1 MDVSGLGQKVLATF
15 GSCPRYYYFNFRKE
29 DMMLLTVF
37 AYAMMVVFM
46 YVIMKKKMSPFT
58 ALVLIPLAFALVAVL
73 TGVVQDVNIGTL
85 VRQGLFGN
93 NSKDKLT
100 AMKGTA
106 ETGVMLL
113 FAILYF
119 SLMLDSGLFDPITN
133 KMIRYAKGDP
143 MKVLVATAIVAAAV
157 SMNGDGTTTT
167 LICCSAFVPIYKK
180 LDMKLMNLGVLV
192 ILQNTIMNLLPWGGP
207 TARAM
212 SVLGVE
218 ADILGYL
225 APGMV
230 ISILYVI
237 FFVARGMGKKER
249 ARLGIKELT
258 DAELDELTTISDPEV
273 LAIRRPQNFWINAI
287 MTLVLIGWLVAGSFI
302 DAIEVKPVV
311 LFLIGTGLAMM
322 INYPDLKTQSK
333 RIGENAGDAVQ
344 VVLLVFGAGVFM
356 GLFQGTGMAK
366 ALTDSIVHII
376 PQQLAG
382 FWSLIIALISVPGT
396 FFLTNDGFYYGVLIP
411 FAEIGR
417 QYGFTDMQM
426 ALASLMGQA
435 FHLLSPL
442 VAFIYLLLRLT
453 GLDMGEWQRESAK
466 YAAVVF
472 VIFVVTI
479 VLMGHMPLYLAQ

>member
-1 MDVSGLGQKVLATF
+1 
-15 GSCPRYYYFNFRKE
+15 
-29 DMMLLTVF
+29 MLLTVF

-85 VRQGLFGN
+85 VLQGLFGN

-273 LAIRRPQNFWINAI
+273 LAIRRPQNFWINAV

-311 LFLIGTGLAMM
+311 LFLVGTGLAMM

>member
-1 MDVSGLGQKVLATF
+1 MVITIAAYV
-15 GSCPRYYYFNFRKE
+15 
-29 DMMLLTVF
+29 MM
-37 AYAMMVVFM
+37 AIFM
-46 YVIMKKKMSPFT
+46 YIIMKKKMSPFT
-58 ALVLIPLAFALVAVL
+58 ALVLIPLIFAIILVA
-73 TGVVQDVNIGTL
+73 TGQVQDVNIGTL
-85 VRQGLFGN
+85 IRQGLFGN

-119 SLMLDSGLFDPITN
+119 STMLDAGLFDPITN
-133 KMIRYAKGDP
+133 KMIRFAKGDP
-143 MKVLVATAIVAAAV
+143 MKVLMATAIVAAAV
-157 SMNGDGTTTT
+157 SLNGDGTTTT

-225 APGMV
+225 APGMLL
-230 ISILYVI
+230 SALYVI
-237 FFVARGMGKKER
+237 FVVARSMGKKER
-249 ARLGIKELT
+249 ARLGVQELSEE
-258 DAELDELTTISDPEV
+258 ELNELTTITDPEV
-273 LAIRRPQNFWINAI
+273 LEKRRPQNFVINAI
-287 MTLVLIGWLVAGSFI
+287 MTIVLIGWLVAGSFI
-302 DAIEVKPVV
+302 NSIEVKPVV
-311 LFLIGTGLAMM
+311 LFLVGTALALM
-322 INYPDLKTQSK
+322 INYPDLKAQSK
-333 RIGENAGDAVQ
+333 RIGDNAGDAVQ
-344 VVLLVFGAGVFM
+344 VVLLVFAAGVFM
-356 GLFQGTGMAK
+356 GLFQGTGMAT
-366 ALTDSIVHII
+366 ALTESIVKII
-376 PQQLAG
+376 PKELAG
-382 FWSLIIALISVPGT
+382 FWSLIIAIISVPGT

-411 FAEIGR
+411 FAEVGR

-453 GLDMGEWQRESAK
+453 GLDMGEWQKESAK
-466 YAAVVF
+466 YAAVIF

-479 VLMGHMPLYLAQ
+479 VLMGHMPLYLPQ

>member
-1 MDVSGLGQKVLATF
+1 MVITVAA
-15 GSCPRYYYFNFRKE
+15 YV
-29 DMMLLTVF
+29 MM
-37 AYAMMVVFM
+37 AIFM
-46 YVIMKKKMSPFT
+46 YIIMKKKMSPFT
-58 ALVLIPLAFALVAVL
+58 ALVLIPLIFAIILVA
-73 TGVVQDVNIGTL
+73 TGQVQDVNIGTL
-85 VRQGLFGN
+85 IRQGLFGN

-119 SLMLDSGLFDPITN
+119 STMLDAGLFDPITN
-133 KMIRYAKGDP
+133 KMIRFAKGDP
-143 MKVLVATAIVAAAV
+143 MKVLMATAIVAAAV
-157 SMNGDGTTTT
+157 SLNGDGTTTT

-218 ADILGYL
+218 ADILAYL
-225 APGMV
+225 APGMILSV
-230 ISILYVI
+230 LYVI
-237 FFVARGMGKKER
+237 FVVARSMGKKER
-249 ARLGIKELT
+249 ARLGIQELT
-258 DAELDELTTISDPEV
+258 DAELDELTTITDPEV
-273 LAIRRPQNFWINAI
+273 LEKRRPQNFLINAI
-287 MTLVLIGWLVAGSFI
+287 LTIVLIGWLVAGSFI

-311 LFLIGTGLAMM
+311 LFLVGTGLALM
-322 INYPDLKTQSK
+322 INYPDLKAQAK
-333 RIGENAGDAVQ
+333 RIGDNAGDAVQ
-344 VVLLVFGAGVFM
+344 VVLLVFAAGVFM
-356 GLFQGTGMAK
+356 GLFQGTGMAT
-366 ALTDSIVHII
+366 ALTNSIVQII

-382 FWSLIIALISVPGT
+382 FWSLIIAIISVPGT

-453 GLDMGEWQRESAK
+453 GLDMGEWQKESAK
-466 YAAVVF
+466 YAAVIF

>member
-1 MDVSGLGQKVLATF
+1 
-15 GSCPRYYYFNFRKE
+15 
-29 DMMLLTVF
+29 
-37 AYAMMVVFM
+37 MMVITIAAYIMMAIFM

-58 ALVLIPLAFALVAVL
+58 ALVLIPLVFAIILVA
-73 TGVVQDVNIGTL
+73 TGQVQDVNIGTL
-85 VRQGLFGN
+85 IRQGLFGN

-119 SLMLDSGLFDPITN
+119 STMLDAGLFDPITN
-133 KMIRYAKGDP
+133 KMIRFAKGDP
-143 MKVLVATAIVAAAV
+143 MKVLMATAIVAAAV
-157 SMNGDGTTTT
+157 SLNGDGTTTT

-225 APGMV
+225 APGMILSV
-230 ISILYVI
+230 LYVI
-237 FFVARGMGKKER
+237 FFVARSMGKKER
-249 ARLGIKELT
+249 ARLGIQELT
-258 DAELDELTTISDPEV
+258 DTELDELTTITDPEV
-273 LAIRRPQNFWINAI
+273 LEKRRPQNFVINAI
-287 MTLVLIGWLVAGSFI
+287 MTIVLIGWLVAGSFI
-302 DAIEVKPVV
+302 SSIEVKPVV
-311 LFLIGTGLAMM
+311 LFLVGTGLALM
-322 INYPDLKTQSK
+322 INYPDLKAQSK
-333 RIGENAGDAVQ
+333 RIGDNAGDAVQ
-344 VVLLVFGAGVFM
+344 VVLLVFAAGVFM
-356 GLFQGTGMAK
+356 GLFQGTGMAT
-366 ALTDSIVHII
+366 ALTQSIVKVI
-376 PQQLAG
+376 PEQLAG
-382 FWSLIIALISVPGT
+382 FWSLIIAIISVPGT

-453 GLDMGEWQRESAK
+453 GLDMGEWQKESAK
-466 YAAVVF
+466 YAAVIF

-479 VLMGHMPLYLAQ
+479 VLMGHMPLYLPQ

>member
-1 MDVSGLGQKVLATF
+1 MVITVSAYV
-15 GSCPRYYYFNFRKE
+15 
-29 DMMLLTVF
+29 MM
-37 AYAMMVVFM
+37 AIFM
-46 YVIMKKKMSPFT
+46 YIIMKKKMSPFT
-58 ALVLIPLAFALVAVL
+58 ALVLIPLIFAIILVA
-73 TGVVQDVNIGTL
+73 TGQVQDVNIGTL
-85 VRQGLFGN
+85 IRQGLFGN

-119 SLMLDSGLFDPITN
+119 STMLDAGLFDPITN
-133 KMIRYAKGDP
+133 KMIRFAKGDP
-143 MKVLVATAIVAAAV
+143 MKVLMATAIVAACV
-157 SMNGDGTTTT
+157 SLNGDGTTTT

-225 APGMV
+225 APGMILSV
-230 ISILYVI
+230 LYVI
-237 FFVARGMGKKER
+237 FFVARSMGKKER
-249 ARLGIKELT
+249 ARLGIQELT
-258 DAELDELTTISDPEV
+258 DTELDELTTITDPEV
-273 LAIRRPQNFWINAI
+273 LEKRRPQNFVINAI
-287 MTLVLIGWLVAGSFI
+287 MTIVLIGWLVAGSFI
-302 DAIEVKPVV
+302 SSIEVKPVV
-311 LFLIGTGLAMM
+311 LFLVGTGLALM
-322 INYPDLKTQSK
+322 INYPDLKAQSK
-333 RIGENAGDAVQ
+333 RIGDNAGDAVQ
-344 VVLLVFGAGVFM
+344 VVLLVFAAGVFM
-356 GLFQGTGMAK
+356 GLFQGTGMAT
-366 ALTDSIVHII
+366 ALTQSIVKVI
-376 PQQLAG
+376 PEQLAG
-382 FWSLIIALISVPGT
+382 FWSLIIAIISVPGT

-453 GLDMGEWQRESAK
+453 GLDMGEWQKESAK
-466 YAAVVF
+466 YAAVIF

-479 VLMGHMPLYLAQ
+479 VLMGHMPLYLPQ

>member
-1 MDVSGLGQKVLATF
+1 MVITVSAYV
-15 GSCPRYYYFNFRKE
+15 
-29 DMMLLTVF
+29 MM
-37 AYAMMVVFM
+37 AIFM
-46 YVIMKKKMSPFT
+46 YIIMKKKMSPFT
-58 ALVLIPLAFALVAVL
+58 ALVLIPLIFAIILVA
-73 TGVVQDVNIGTL
+73 TGQVQDVNIGTL
-85 VRQGLFGN
+85 IRQGLFGN

-119 SLMLDSGLFDPITN
+119 STMLDAGLFDPITN
-133 KMIRYAKGDP
+133 KMIRFAKGDP
-143 MKVLVATAIVAAAV
+143 MKVLMATAIVAACV
-157 SMNGDGTTTT
+157 SLNGDGTTTT

-225 APGMV
+225 APGMILSV
-230 ISILYVI
+230 LYVI
-237 FFVARGMGKKER
+237 FFVARSMGKKER
-249 ARLGIKELT
+249 ARLGIQELSEE
-258 DAELDELTTISDPEV
+258 ELNELTTITDPEV
-273 LAIRRPQNFWINAI
+273 LEKRRPQNFVINAI
-287 MTLVLIGWLVAGSFI
+287 MTIVLIGWLVAGSFI

-311 LFLIGTGLAMM
+311 LFLVGTGLALM
-322 INYPDLKTQSK
+322 INYPDLKAQSK
-333 RIGENAGDAVQ
+333 RIGDNAGDAVQ
-344 VVLLVFGAGVFM
+344 VVLLVFAAGVFM
-356 GLFQGTGMAK
+356 GLFQGTGMAT
-366 ALTDSIVHII
+366 ALTDSIVRVI
-376 PQQLAG
+376 PKELAG
-382 FWSLIIALISVPGT
+382 FWSLIIAIISVPGT

-411 FAEIGR
+411 FAEVGR

-453 GLDMGEWQRESAK
+453 GLDMGEWQKEAAK
-466 YAAVVF
+466 YAAVIF
-472 VIFVVTI
+472 VIFVLTI
-479 VLMGHMPLYLAQ
+479 VLMGHMPLYIAQ

>member
-1 MDVSGLGQKVLATF
+1 
-15 GSCPRYYYFNFRKE
+15 
-29 DMMLLTVF
+29 MLLTVF

-230 ISILYVI
+230 LSILYVI

-273 LAIRRPQNFWINAI
+273 LAIRRPQNFWINAV
-287 MTLVLIGWLVAGSFI
+287 MTLVLVGWLVAGSFV

>member
-1 MDVSGLGQKVLATF
+1 
-15 GSCPRYYYFNFRKE
+15 
-29 DMMLLTVF
+29 MLLTVF

-230 ISILYVI
+230 LSILYVI

-273 LAIRRPQNFWINAI
+273 LAIRRPQNFWINAV
-287 MTLVLIGWLVAGSFI
+287 MTLVLVGWLVAGSFI

-396 FFLTNDGFYYGVLIP
+396 FVLTNDGFYYGVLIP

>member
-1 MDVSGLGQKVLATF
+1 MVITVAA
-15 GSCPRYYYFNFRKE
+15 YV
-29 DMMLLTVF
+29 MM
-37 AYAMMVVFM
+37 AIFM
-46 YVIMKKKMSPFT
+46 YIIMKKKMSPFT
-58 ALVLIPLAFALVAVL
+58 ALVLIPLIFAIILVA
-73 TGVVQDVNIGTL
+73 TGQVQDVNIGTL
-85 VRQGLFGN
+85 IRQGLFGN

-119 SLMLDSGLFDPITN
+119 STMLDAGLFDPITN
-133 KMIRYAKGDP
+133 KMIRFAKGDP
-143 MKVLVATAIVAAAV
+143 MKVLMATSIVAAAV
-157 SMNGDGTTTT
+157 SLNGDGTTTT

-218 ADILGYL
+218 ADILAYL
-225 APGMV
+225 APGMILSV
-230 ISILYVI
+230 LYVI
-237 FFVARGMGKKER
+237 FVVARSMGKKER
-249 ARLGIKELT
+249 ARLGIQELT
-258 DAELDELTTISDPEV
+258 DAELDELTTITDPEV
-273 LAIRRPQNFWINAI
+273 LEKRRPKNFVINAI
-287 MTLVLIGWLVAGSFI
+287 MTIVLIGWLVAGSFI

-311 LFLIGTGLAMM
+311 LFLVGTALALM
-322 INYPDLKTQSK
+322 INYPDLKAQAK
-333 RIGENAGDAVQ
+333 RIGDNAGDAVQ
-344 VVLLVFGAGVFM
+344 VVLLVFAAGVFM
-356 GLFQGTGMAK
+356 GLFQGTGMAT
-366 ALTDSIVHII
+366 ALTESIVHVI
-376 PQQLAG
+376 PKELAG
-382 FWSLIIALISVPGT
+382 FWSLIIAIISVPGT

-453 GLDMGEWQRESAK
+453 GLDMGEWQKESAK
-466 YAAVVF
+466 YAAVIF

-479 VLMGHMPLYLAQ
+479 VLMGHMPLYLPQ

>member
-1 MDVSGLGQKVLATF
+1 MVITVSAYV
-15 GSCPRYYYFNFRKE
+15 
-29 DMMLLTVF
+29 MM
-37 AYAMMVVFM
+37 AIFM
-46 YVIMKKKMSPFT
+46 YIIMKKKMSPFT
-58 ALVLIPLAFALVAVL
+58 ALVLIPLIFAIILVA
-73 TGVVQDVNIGTL
+73 TGQVQDVNIGTL
-85 VRQGLFGN
+85 IRQGLFGN

-119 SLMLDSGLFDPITN
+119 STMLDAGLFDPITN
-133 KMIRYAKGDP
+133 KMIRFAKGDP
-143 MKVLVATAIVAAAV
+143 MKVLMATAIVAACV
-157 SMNGDGTTTT
+157 SLNGDGTTTT

-225 APGMV
+225 APGMILSV
-230 ISILYVI
+230 LYVI
-237 FFVARGMGKKER
+237 FFVARSMGKKER
-249 ARLGIKELT
+249 ARLGIQELSEE
-258 DAELDELTTISDPEV
+258 ELNELTTITDPEV
-273 LAIRRPQNFWINAI
+273 LEKRRPQNFVINAI
-287 MTLVLIGWLVAGSFI
+287 MTIVLIGWLVAGSFI

-311 LFLIGTGLAMM
+311 LFLVGTGLALM
-322 INYPDLKTQSK
+322 INYPDLKAQSK
-333 RIGENAGDAVQ
+333 RIGDNAGDAVQ
-344 VVLLVFGAGVFM
+344 VVLLVFAAGVFM
-356 GLFQGTGMAK
+356 GLFQGTGMAT
-366 ALTDSIVHII
+366 ALTQSIVQVI

-382 FWSLIIALISVPGT
+382 FWSLIIAIISVPGT

-453 GLDMGEWQRESAK
+453 GLDMGEWQKESAK
-466 YAAVVF
+466 YACVIF

-479 VLMGHMPLYLAQ
+479 VLMGHMPLYLPQ

>member
-15 GSCPRYYYFNFRKE
+15 GSCPCYYYFNFRKE

-230 ISILYVI
+230 LSILYVI

-258 DAELDELTTISDPEV
+258 DAELDELTTISDSEV
-273 LAIRRPQNFWINAI
+273 LAIRRPQNFWINAV
-287 MTLVLIGWLVAGSFI
+287 MTLVLVGWLVAGSFI

-453 GLDMGEWQRESAK
+453 GLDMGEWQKESAK
-466 YAAVVF
+466 YAAVIF

>member
-1 MDVSGLGQKVLATF
+1 MVITIAA
-15 GSCPRYYYFNFRKE
+15 YI
-29 DMMLLTVF
+29 MM
-37 AYAMMVVFM
+37 AIFM

-58 ALVLIPLAFALVAVL
+58 ALVLIPLVFAIILVA
-73 TGVVQDVNIGTL
+73 TGQVQDANIGTL

-119 SLMLDSGLFDPITN
+119 STMLDAGLFDPITN
-133 KMIRYAKGDP
+133 KMIRFAKGDP
-143 MKVLVATAIVAAAV
+143 MKVLMATAIVAAAV
-157 SMNGDGTTTT
+157 SLNGDGTTTT

-225 APGMV
+225 APGMLL
-230 ISILYVI
+230 SALYVI
-237 FFVARGMGKKER
+237 FVVARSMGKKER
-249 ARLGIKELT
+249 ARLGVQELSEE
-258 DAELDELTTISDPEV
+258 ELNELTTITDPEV
-273 LAIRRPQNFWINAI
+273 LEKRRPQNFLINAI
-287 MTLVLIGWLVAGSFI
+287 MTIVLIGWLVAGSFI
-302 DAIEVKPVV
+302 NSIEVKPVV
-311 LFLIGTGLAMM
+311 LFLVGTGLALM
-322 INYPDLKTQSK
+322 INYPDLKAQSK
-333 RIGENAGDAVQ
+333 RIGDNAGDAVQ
-344 VVLLVFGAGVFM
+344 VVLLVFAAGVFM
-356 GLFQGTGMAK
+356 GLFQGTGMAT
-366 ALTDSIVHII
+366 ALTESIVKVI
-376 PQQLAG
+376 PKELAG
-382 FWSLIIALISVPGT
+382 FWSLIIAIISVPGT

-453 GLDMGEWQRESAK
+453 GLDMGEWQKESAK
-466 YAAVVF
+466 YAAVIF

-479 VLMGHMPLYLAQ
+479 VLMGHMPLYLPQ

>member
-1 MDVSGLGQKVLATF
+1 MVITIAA
-15 GSCPRYYYFNFRKE
+15 YI
-29 DMMLLTVF
+29 MM
-37 AYAMMVVFM
+37 AIFM
-46 YVIMKKKMSPFT
+46 YIIMKKKMSPFT
-58 ALVLIPLAFALVAVL
+58 ALVLIPLVFAIILVA
-73 TGVVQDVNIGTL
+73 TGQVQDANIGTL
-85 VRQGLFGN
+85 IRQGLFGN

-119 SLMLDSGLFDPITN
+119 STMLDAGLFDPITN
-133 KMIRYAKGDP
+133 KMIRFAKGDP
-143 MKVLVATAIVAAAV
+143 MKVLMATAIVAAAV
-157 SMNGDGTTTT
+157 SLNGDGTTTT

-230 ISILYVI
+230 LSVLYVI
-237 FFVARGMGKKER
+237 FVVARSMGKKER
-249 ARLGIKELT
+249 ARLGIQELT
-258 DAELDELTTISDPEV
+258 EEELNELTTISDPEV
-273 LAIRRPQNFWINAI
+273 LEKRRPQNFLINAI
-287 MTLVLIGWLVAGSFI
+287 LTIVLIGWLVAGSFI

-311 LFLIGTGLAMM
+311 LFLVGTGLALM
-322 INYPDLKTQSK
+322 INYPDLKAQSK
-333 RIGENAGDAVQ
+333 RIGDNAGDAVQ
-344 VVLLVFGAGVFM
+344 VVLLVFAAGVFM
-356 GLFQGTGMAK
+356 GLFQGTGMAT
-366 ALTDSIVHII
+366 ALTESIVKII
-376 PQQLAG
+376 PKELAG
-382 FWSLIIALISVPGT
+382 FWSLIIAIISVPGT

-411 FAEIGR
+411 FAEVGR

-453 GLDMGEWQRESAK
+453 GLDMGEWQKESAK
-466 YAAVVF
+466 YAAVIF

-479 VLMGHMPLYLAQ
+479 VLMGHMPLYLPQ

>member
-1 MDVSGLGQKVLATF
+1 
-15 GSCPRYYYFNFRKE
+15 
-29 DMMLLTVF
+29 MLLTVF

-230 ISILYVI
+230 LSILYVI

-273 LAIRRPQNFWINAI
+273 LAIRRPQNFWINAV

-382 FWSLIIALISVPGT
+382 FWSLIIALISVPGS

>member
-1 MDVSGLGQKVLATF
+1 
-15 GSCPRYYYFNFRKE
+15 
-29 DMMLLTVF
+29 MLLTVF

-230 ISILYVI
+230 LSILYVI

-273 LAIRRPQNFWINAI
+273 LAIRRPQNFWINAV
-287 MTLVLIGWLVAGSFI
+287 MTLVLVGWLVAGSFI

-356 GLFQGTGMAK
+356 GLFQATGMAK

>member
-1 MDVSGLGQKVLATF
+1 MVITIAA
-15 GSCPRYYYFNFRKE
+15 YI
-29 DMMLLTVF
+29 MM
-37 AYAMMVVFM
+37 AIFM

-58 ALVLIPLAFALVAVL
+58 ALVLIPLVFAIILVA
-73 TGVVQDVNIGTL
+73 TGQVQDANIGTL

-119 SLMLDSGLFDPITN
+119 STMLDAGLFDPITN
-133 KMIRYAKGDP
+133 KMIRFAKGDP
-143 MKVLVATAIVAAAV
+143 MKVLMATAIVAAAV
-157 SMNGDGTTTT
+157 SLNGDGTTTT

-230 ISILYVI
+230 LSVLYVI
-237 FFVARGMGKKER
+237 FVVARSMGKKER
-249 ARLGIKELT
+249 ARLGIQELSEE
-258 DAELDELTTISDPEV
+258 ELNELTTISDPEV
-273 LAIRRPQNFWINAI
+273 LEKRRPQNFVINAI
-287 MTLVLIGWLVAGSFI
+287 LTIVLIGWLVAGSFI
-302 DAIEVKPVV
+302 NSIEVKPVV
-311 LFLIGTGLAMM
+311 LFLVGTGLALM
-322 INYPDLKTQSK
+322 INYPDLKAQSK
-333 RIGENAGDAVQ
+333 RIGDNAGDAVQ
-344 VVLLVFGAGVFM
+344 VVLLVFAAGVFM
-356 GLFQGTGMAK
+356 GLFQGTGMAT
-366 ALTDSIVHII
+366 ALTQSIVQVI

-453 GLDMGEWQRESAK
+453 GLDMGEWQKESAK
-466 YAAVVF
+466 YAAVIF

-479 VLMGHMPLYLAQ
+479 VLMGHMPLYLPQ

>member
-1 MDVSGLGQKVLATF
+1 MVITVAA
-15 GSCPRYYYFNFRKE
+15 YV
-29 DMMLLTVF
+29 MM
-37 AYAMMVVFM
+37 AIFM
-46 YVIMKKKMSPFT
+46 YIIMKKKMSPFT
-58 ALVLIPLAFALVAVL
+58 ALVLIPLIFAIILVA
-73 TGVVQDVNIGTL
+73 TGQVQDVNIGTL
-85 VRQGLFGN
+85 IRQGLFGN

-119 SLMLDSGLFDPITN
+119 STMLDAGLFDPITN
-133 KMIRYAKGDP
+133 KMIRFAKGDP
-143 MKVLVATAIVAAAV
+143 MKVLVATSIVAAAV
-157 SMNGDGTTTT
+157 SLNGDGTTTT

-230 ISILYVI
+230 LSILYVI
-237 FFVARGMGKKER
+237 FFVARSMGKKER
-249 ARLGIKELT
+249 ARLGIQELT

-273 LAIRRPQNFWINAI
+273 LEKRRPQNFLINAI
-287 MTLVLIGWLVAGSFI
+287 MTIVLIGWLVAGSFI

-311 LFLIGTGLAMM
+311 LFLVGTGLALM
-322 INYPDLKTQSK
+322 INYPDLKAQAK
-333 RIGENAGDAVQ
+333 RIGDNAGDAVQ
-344 VVLLVFGAGVFM
+344 VVLLVFAAGVFM
-356 GLFQGTGMAK
+356 GLFQGTGMAT
-366 ALTDSIVHII
+366 ALTNSIVQII

-382 FWSLIIALISVPGT
+382 FWSLIIAIISVPGT

-453 GLDMGEWQRESAK
+453 GLDMGEWQKESAK
-466 YAAVVF
+466 YAAVIF

>member
-1 MDVSGLGQKVLATF
+1 
-15 GSCPRYYYFNFRKE
+15 
-29 DMMLLTVF
+29 MLLTVF

-230 ISILYVI
+230 LSILYVI

-311 LFLIGTGLAMM
+311 LILIGTGLSMM
-322 INYPDLKTQSK
+322 INYPEQKTQSK

>member
-1 MDVSGLGQKVLATF
+1 
-15 GSCPRYYYFNFRKE
+15 
-29 DMMLLTVF
+29 MLLTVF

-273 LAIRRPQNFWINAI
+273 LAIRRPQNFWINAV

-302 DAIEVKPVV
+302 KAIEVKPVV

>member
-1 MDVSGLGQKVLATF
+1 
-15 GSCPRYYYFNFRKE
+15 
-29 DMMLLTVF
+29 MLLTVF

-106 ETGVMLL
+106 ETGVML
-113 FAILYF
+113 
-119 SLMLDSGLFDPITN
+119 
-133 KMIRYAKGDP
+133 
-143 MKVLVATAIVAAAV
+143 
-157 SMNGDGTTTT
+157 
-167 LICCSAFVPIYKK
+167 
-180 LDMKLMNLGVLV
+180 
-192 ILQNTIMNLLPWGGP
+192 
-207 TARAM
+207 
-212 SVLGVE
+212 
-218 ADILGYL
+218 
-225 APGMV
+225 
-230 ISILYVI
+230 
-237 FFVARGMGKKER
+237 VARGMVKKER

-273 LAIRRPQNFWINAI
+273 LAIRRPQNFWINAV
-287 MTLVLIGWLVAGSFI
+287 MTLVLVGWLVAGSFI

>member
-1 MDVSGLGQKVLATF
+1 MVITVAA
-15 GSCPRYYYFNFRKE
+15 YV
-29 DMMLLTVF
+29 MM
-37 AYAMMVVFM
+37 AIFM
-46 YVIMKKKMSPFT
+46 YIIMKKKMSPFT
-58 ALVLIPLAFALVAVL
+58 ALVLIPLIFAIILVA
-73 TGVVQDVNIGTL
+73 TGQVQDVNIGTL
-85 VRQGLFGN
+85 IRQGLFGN

-119 SLMLDSGLFDPITN
+119 STMLDAGLFDPITN
-133 KMIRYAKGDP
+133 KMIRFAKGDP
-143 MKVLVATAIVAAAV
+143 MKVLMATSIVAAAV
-157 SMNGDGTTTT
+157 SLNGDGTTTT

-218 ADILGYL
+218 ADILAYL
-225 APGMV
+225 APGMILSV
-230 ISILYVI
+230 LYVI
-237 FFVARGMGKKER
+237 FVVARSMGKKER
-249 ARLGIKELT
+249 ARLGIQELT
-258 DAELDELTTISDPEV
+258 DAELDELTTITDPEV
-273 LAIRRPQNFWINAI
+273 LEKRRPKNFVINAV
-287 MTLVLIGWLVAGSFI
+287 MTIVLIGWLVAGSFI

-311 LFLIGTGLAMM
+311 LFLVGTGLALM
-322 INYPDLKTQSK
+322 INYPDLKAQAK
-333 RIGENAGDAVQ
+333 CIGDNAGDAVQ
-344 VVLLVFGAGVFM
+344 VVLLVFAAGVFM
-356 GLFQGTGMAK
+356 GLFQGTGMAT
-366 ALTDSIVHII
+366 ALTNSIVQII

-382 FWSLIIALISVPGT
+382 FWSLIIAIISVPGT

-453 GLDMGEWQRESAK
+453 GLDMGEWQKESAK
-466 YAAVVF
+466 YAAVIF

-479 VLMGHMPLYLAQ
+479 VLMGHMPLYLPQ

>member
-1 MDVSGLGQKVLATF
+1 MVITVAA
-15 GSCPRYYYFNFRKE
+15 YV
-29 DMMLLTVF
+29 MM
-37 AYAMMVVFM
+37 AIFM
-46 YVIMKKKMSPFT
+46 YIIMKKKMSPFT
-58 ALVLIPLAFALVAVL
+58 ALVLIPLIFAIILVA
-73 TGVVQDVNIGTL
+73 TGQVQDVNIGTL
-85 VRQGLFGN
+85 IRQGLFGN

-119 SLMLDSGLFDPITN
+119 STMLDAGLFDPITN
-133 KMIRYAKGDP
+133 KMIRFAKGDP
-143 MKVLVATAIVAAAV
+143 MKVLMATSIVAAAV
-157 SMNGDGTTTT
+157 SLNGDGTTTT

-225 APGMV
+225 APGM
-230 ISILYVI
+230 ILSILYVI
-237 FFVARGMGKKER
+237 FFVARSMGKKER
-249 ARLGIKELT
+249 ARLGVQELSEE
-258 DAELDELTTISDPEV
+258 ELNELTTISDPEV
-273 LAIRRPQNFWINAI
+273 LEKRRPQNFVINAV
-287 MTLVLIGWLVAGSFI
+287 MTIVLIGWLVAGSFI

-311 LFLIGTGLAMM
+311 LFLVGTGLALM
-322 INYPDLKTQSK
+322 INYPDLKAQAK
-333 RIGENAGDAVQ
+333 RIGDNAGDAVQ
-344 VVLLVFGAGVFM
+344 VVLLVFAAGVFM
-356 GLFQGTGMAK
+356 GLFQGTGMAT
-366 ALTDSIVHII
+366 ALTNSIVQII

-382 FWSLIIALISVPGT
+382 FWSLIIAIISVPGT

-411 FAEIGR
+411 FAEVGR

-453 GLDMGEWQRESAK
+453 GLDMGEWQKESAK
-466 YAAVVF
+466 YAAVIF

-479 VLMGHMPLYLAQ
+479 VLMGHMPLYLPQ

>member
-1 MDVSGLGQKVLATF
+1 MVITVAA
-15 GSCPRYYYFNFRKE
+15 YV
-29 DMMLLTVF
+29 MM
-37 AYAMMVVFM
+37 AIFM
-46 YVIMKKKMSPFT
+46 YIIMKKKMSPFT
-58 ALVLIPLAFALVAVL
+58 ALVLIPLIFAIILVA
-73 TGVVQDVNIGTL
+73 TGQVQDVNIGTL
-85 VRQGLFGN
+85 IRQGLFGN

-119 SLMLDSGLFDPITN
+119 STMLDAGLFDPITN
-133 KMIRYAKGDP
+133 KMIRFAKGDP
-143 MKVLVATAIVAAAV
+143 MKVLMATAIVAAAV
-157 SMNGDGTTTT
+157 SLNGDGTTTT

-225 APGMV
+225 APGMILSV
-230 ISILYVI
+230 LYVI
-237 FFVARGMGKKER
+237 FVVARSMGKKER
-249 ARLGIKELT
+249 ARLGIQELT
-258 DAELDELTTISDPEV
+258 DAELDELTTITDPEV
-273 LAIRRPQNFWINAI
+273 LEKRRPQNFLINAI
-287 MTLVLIGWLVAGSFI
+287 LTIVLIGWLVAGSFI

-311 LFLIGTGLAMM
+311 LFLVGTGLALM
-322 INYPDLKTQSK
+322 INYPDLKAQAK
-333 RIGENAGDAVQ
+333 RIGDNAGDAVQ
-344 VVLLVFGAGVFM
+344 VVLLVFAAGVFM
-356 GLFQGTGMAK
+356 GLFQGTGMAT
-366 ALTDSIVHII
+366 ALTNSIVQII

-382 FWSLIIALISVPGT
+382 FWSLIIAIISVPGT

-453 GLDMGEWQRESAK
+453 GLDMGEWQKESAK
-466 YAAVVF
+466 YAAVIF

>member
-1 MDVSGLGQKVLATF
+1 MVITVAA
-15 GSCPRYYYFNFRKE
+15 YV
-29 DMMLLTVF
+29 MM
-37 AYAMMVVFM
+37 AIFM
-46 YVIMKKKMSPFT
+46 YIIMKKKMSPFT
-58 ALVLIPLAFALVAVL
+58 ALVLIPLIFAIILVA
-73 TGVVQDVNIGTL
+73 TGQVQDVNIGTL
-85 VRQGLFGN
+85 IRQGLFGN

-119 SLMLDSGLFDPITN
+119 STMLDAGLFDPITN
-133 KMIRYAKGDP
+133 KMIRFAKGDP
-143 MKVLVATAIVAAAV
+143 MKVLMATSIVAAAV
-157 SMNGDGTTTT
+157 SLNGDGTTTT

-225 APGMV
+225 APGMILSV
-230 ISILYVI
+230 LYVI
-237 FFVARGMGKKER
+237 FVVARSMGKKER
-249 ARLGIKELT
+249 ARLGIQELT
-258 DAELDELTTISDPEV
+258 DAELDELTTITDPEV
-273 LAIRRPQNFWINAI
+273 LEKRRPKNFVINAV
-287 MTLVLIGWLVAGSFI
+287 MTIVLIGWLVAGSFI

-311 LFLIGTGLAMM
+311 LFLVGTALALM
-322 INYPDLKTQSK
+322 INYPDLKAQAK
-333 RIGENAGDAVQ
+333 RIGDNAGDAVQ
-344 VVLLVFGAGVFM
+344 VVLLVFAAGVFM
-356 GLFQGTGMAK
+356 GLFQGTGMAT
-366 ALTDSIVHII
+366 ALTNSIVQII

-382 FWSLIIALISVPGT
+382 FWSLIIAIISVPGT

-453 GLDMGEWQRESAK
+453 GLDMGEWQKESAK
-466 YAAVVF
+466 YAAVIF

-479 VLMGHMPLYLAQ
+479 VLMGHMPLYLPQ

>member
-1 MDVSGLGQKVLATF
+1 
-15 GSCPRYYYFNFRKE
+15 
-29 DMMLLTVF
+29 MLLTVF

-192 ILQNTIMNLLPWGGP
+192 ILQNTVMNLLPWGGP

-230 ISILYVI
+230 LSILYVI

-273 LAIRRPQNFWINAI
+273 LAIRRPQNFWINAV
-287 MTLVLIGWLVAGSFI
+287 MTLVLVGWLVAGSFI

>member
-1 MDVSGLGQKVLATF
+1 MVITIAAYV
-15 GSCPRYYYFNFRKE
+15 
-29 DMMLLTVF
+29 MM
-37 AYAMMVVFM
+37 AIFM

-58 ALVLIPLAFALVAVL
+58 ALVLIPLVFAIILVA
-73 TGVVQDVNIGTL
+73 TGQVQDANIGTL
-85 VRQGLFGN
+85 IRQGLFGN

-119 SLMLDSGLFDPITN
+119 STMLDAGLFDPITN
-133 KMIRYAKGDP
+133 KMIRFAKGDP
-143 MKVLVATAIVAAAV
+143 MKVLIATAIVAAAV
-157 SMNGDGTTTT
+157 SLNGDGTTTT

-218 ADILGYL
+218 ADILAYL
-225 APGMV
+225 APGMILSV
-230 ISILYVI
+230 LYVI
-237 FFVARGMGKKER
+237 FFVARSMGKKER
-249 ARLGIKELT
+249 ARLGIQELT
-258 DAELDELTTISDPEV
+258 EEELNELTTISDPEV
-273 LAIRRPQNFWINAI
+273 LEKRRPQNFVINAI
-287 MTLVLIGWLVAGSFI
+287 LTIVLIGWLVAGSFI
-302 DAIEVKPVV
+302 NSIEVKPVV
-311 LFLIGTGLAMM
+311 LFLVGTGLALM
-322 INYPDLKTQSK
+322 INYPDLKAQSK
-333 RIGENAGDAVQ
+333 RIGDNAGDAVQ
-344 VVLLVFGAGVFM
+344 VVLLVFAAGVFM
-356 GLFQGTGMAK
+356 GLFQGTGMAT
-366 ALTDSIVHII
+366 ALTQSIVQVI

-382 FWSLIIALISVPGT
+382 FWSLIIAIISVPGT

-453 GLDMGEWQRESAK
+453 GLDMGEWQKESAK
-466 YAAVVF
+466 YAAVIF

-479 VLMGHMPLYLAQ
+479 VLMGHMPLYLPQ

>member
-1 MDVSGLGQKVLATF
+1 MVITVAA
-15 GSCPRYYYFNFRKE
+15 YV
-29 DMMLLTVF
+29 MM
-37 AYAMMVVFM
+37 AIFM
-46 YVIMKKKMSPFT
+46 YIIVKKKMSPFT
-58 ALVLIPLAFALVAVL
+58 ALVLIPLIFAIILVA
-73 TGVVQDVNIGTL
+73 TGQVQDVNIGTL
-85 VRQGLFGN
+85 IRQGLFGN

-119 SLMLDSGLFDPITN
+119 STMLDAGLFDPITN
-133 KMIRYAKGDP
+133 KMIRFAKGDP
-143 MKVLVATAIVAAAV
+143 MKVLMATSIVAAAV
-157 SMNGDGTTTT
+157 SLNGDGTTTT

-230 ISILYVI
+230 LSILYVI
-237 FFVARGMGKKER
+237 FFVARSMGKKER
-249 ARLGIKELT
+249 ARLGVQELSEE
-258 DAELDELTTISDPEV
+258 ELNELTTISDPEV
-273 LAIRRPQNFWINAI
+273 LEKRRPQNFLINAI
-287 MTLVLIGWLVAGSFI
+287 MTIVLIGWLVAGSFI

-311 LFLIGTGLAMM
+311 LFLVGTGLALM
-322 INYPDLKTQSK
+322 INYPDLKAQAK
-333 RIGENAGDAVQ
+333 RIGDNAGDAVQ
-344 VVLLVFGAGVFM
+344 VVLLVFAAGVFM
-356 GLFQGTGMAK
+356 GLFQGTGMAT
-366 ALTDSIVHII
+366 ALTNSIVKII
-376 PQQLAG
+376 PEQLAG
-382 FWSLIIALISVPGT
+382 FWSLIIAIISVPGT

-411 FAEIGR
+411 FAEVGR

-453 GLDMGEWQRESAK
+453 GLDMGEWQKESAK

>member
-1 MDVSGLGQKVLATF
+1 MVITVAA
-15 GSCPRYYYFNFRKE
+15 YV
-29 DMMLLTVF
+29 MM
-37 AYAMMVVFM
+37 AIFM
-46 YVIMKKKMSPFT
+46 YIIMKKKMSPFT
-58 ALVLIPLAFALVAVL
+58 ALVLIPLIFAIILVA
-73 TGVVQDVNIGTL
+73 TGQVQDVNIGTL
-85 VRQGLFGN
+85 IRQGLFGN

-119 SLMLDSGLFDPITN
+119 STMLDAGLFDPITN
-133 KMIRYAKGDP
+133 KMIRFAKGDP
-143 MKVLVATAIVAAAV
+143 MKVLMATSIVAAAV
-157 SMNGDGTTTT
+157 SLNGDGTTTT

-225 APGMV
+225 APGMLLSV
-230 ISILYVI
+230 LYVI
-237 FFVARGMGKKER
+237 FVVARSMGKKER
-249 ARLGIKELT
+249 ARLGVQELSEE
-258 DAELDELTTISDPEV
+258 ELNELTTISDPEV
-273 LAIRRPQNFWINAI
+273 LEKRRPQNFLINAI
-287 MTLVLIGWLVAGSFI
+287 MTIVLIGWLVAGSFI

-311 LFLIGTGLAMM
+311 LFLVGTGLALM
-322 INYPDLKTQSK
+322 INYPDLKAQSK
-333 RIGENAGDAVQ
+333 RIGDNAGDAVQ
-344 VVLLVFGAGVFM
+344 VVLLVFAAGVFM
-356 GLFQGTGMAK
+356 GLFQGTGMAT
-366 ALTDSIVHII
+366 ALTDSIVRVI
-376 PQQLAG
+376 PKELAG
-382 FWSLIIALISVPGT
+382 FWSLIIAIISVPGT

-411 FAEIGR
+411 FAEVGR

-453 GLDMGEWQRESAK
+453 GLDMGQWQKESAK
-466 YAAVVF
+466 YAAVIF

-479 VLMGHMPLYLAQ
+479 VLMGHMPLYIAQ

>member
-15 GSCPRYYYFNFRKE
+15 GSYPCYYYFNFRKE

-93 NSKDKLT
+93 DSKDKLT
-100 AMKGTA
+100 KINGTA

-230 ISILYVI
+230 LSILYVI

-273 LAIRRPQNFWINAI
+273 LAIRRPQNFWINAV
-287 MTLVLIGWLVAGSFI
+287 MTIVLIGWLVAGSFI
-302 DAIEVKPVV
+302 KSIEVKPVV

-322 INYPDLKTQSK
+322 INYPDLKSQSK

-366 ALTDSIVHII
+366 ALADSIVHII

-411 FAEIGR
+411 FSEIGR
-417 QYGFTDMQM
+417 QYGFEPMHM

>member
-1 MDVSGLGQKVLATF
+1 MVITVAA
-15 GSCPRYYYFNFRKE
+15 YV
-29 DMMLLTVF
+29 MM
-37 AYAMMVVFM
+37 AIFM
-46 YVIMKKKMSPFT
+46 YIIMKKKMSPFT
-58 ALVLIPLAFALVAVL
+58 ALVLIPLIFAIILVA
-73 TGVVQDVNIGTL
+73 TGQVQDVNIGTL
-85 VRQGLFGN
+85 IRQGLFGN

-119 SLMLDSGLFDPITN
+119 STMLDAGLFDPITN
-133 KMIRYAKGDP
+133 KMIRFAKGDP
-143 MKVLVATAIVAAAV
+143 MKVLVATSIVAAAV
-157 SMNGDGTTTT
+157 SLNGDGTTTT

-230 ISILYVI
+230 LSILYVI
-237 FFVARGMGKKER
+237 FFVARSMGKKER
-249 ARLGIKELT
+249 ARLGIQELT
-258 DAELDELTTISDPEV
+258 DAELDELTTITDPEV
-273 LAIRRPQNFWINAI
+273 LEKRRPQNFLINAI
-287 MTLVLIGWLVAGSFI
+287 LTIVLIGWLVAGSFI

-311 LFLIGTGLAMM
+311 LFLVGTGLALM
-322 INYPDLKTQSK
+322 INYPDLKAQAK
-333 RIGENAGDAVQ
+333 RIGDNAGDAVQ
-344 VVLLVFGAGVFM
+344 VVLLVFAAGVFM
-356 GLFQGTGMAK
+356 GLFQGTGMAT
-366 ALTDSIVHII
+366 ALTNSIVQII

-382 FWSLIIALISVPGT
+382 FWSLIIAIISVPGT

-453 GLDMGEWQRESAK
+453 GLDMGEWQKESAK
-466 YAAVVF
+466 YAAVIF

>member
-1 MDVSGLGQKVLATF
+1 
-15 GSCPRYYYFNFRKE
+15 
-29 DMMLLTVF
+29 MLLTVF

-93 NSKDKLT
+93 DSKDKLT
-100 AMKGTA
+100 KINGTA

-119 SLMLDSGLFDPITN
+119 SLMLGSGLFDPITN

-230 ISILYVI
+230 LSILYVI

-273 LAIRRPQNFWINAI
+273 LAIRRPQNFWINAV
-287 MTLVLIGWLVAGSFI
+287 MTLVLVGWLVAGSFI

>member
-1 MDVSGLGQKVLATF
+1 
-15 GSCPRYYYFNFRKE
+15 
-29 DMMLLTVF
+29 MLLTVF

-230 ISILYVI
+230 LSILYVI

-273 LAIRRPQNFWINAI
+273 LAIRRPQNFWINAV
-287 MTLVLIGWLVAGSFI
+287 MTIVLIGWLVAGSFI
-302 DAIEVKPVV
+302 KAIEVKPVV

-322 INYPDLKTQSK
+322 INYPDLKSQSK

-417 QYGFTDMQM
+417 QYHFTDMQM

-479 VLMGHMPLYLAQ
+479 ILMGHMPLYLAQ